1 MISMA
6 GFAVLVALTILGG
19 SVCGILALVA
29 TSKLRRELQS
39 ARDEIRAL
47 GDQARRNQSSQPREY
62 SSAISERVREPE
74 AREDEARDARPETPE
89 EERIDGDFAAAE
101 MLSDK
106 ATRLIGRLTEN
117 IKANWMIWLGGFC
130 LALAGIFLARY
141 TVEQGLLGP
150 TGRFI
155 SGLALGVALHLGA
168 EYLRR
173 KTGEIHPAFAAM
185 AGAGSITL
193 YASLL
198 AGMRLYEL
206 INPGTAFLMMAAV
219 ALATMAMAYVHGPAL
234 AAFGILGAYLVPIL
248 VSTGGGQVV
257 IALVYALIVS
267 ASALLLLRYVYR
279 DWLWWG
285 FVAGAV
291 GWWLLTLTDIRAD
304 EFRPYYLTVLA
315 YLVVAIPSFDW
326 LLGNTV
332 RLDEESYGFRS
343 LLKLEPVSE
352 RYLVYTQLLIVLA
365 LGISIMQSADV
376 RSPWMFLL
384 PGALFFLL
392 ARSRES
398 LSWLPWLFLFALI
411 CGWIAPQV
419 VETQEGW
426 TIALMAD
433 DAQPGFLWYL
443 LATAI
448 ATGALALWNY
458 RTMRFK
464 ALWSSLATVG
474 PVLLLA
480 TGYLLTSYAISS
492 WYWGVASALLALTY
506 IAAATQLQLRNLPGS
521 HVAWLIVGGHFGLA
535 LAAAMMLDAATLTLA
550 LAAQTVSIAIII
562 NKFDLHDLS
571 WLMKLI
577 VAAVVTRLTI
587 NPWLL
592 QYPDSVHWP
601 LWTYGGSALFALAA
615 TRILTKYQDIARWTE
630 AAALHLFVLTVWAEL
645 RYVLYDG
652 LVFEQEFTFVE
663 ALINIA
669 LFGSLSLVYYRRS
682 LVSSNLR
689 RLYLVFSY
697 LLLGLSV
704 GSYLYIALMT
714 ATSDP
719 WITDA
724 VGSTPILNTLL
735 AAYGVPVVLAY
746 LFARFHYPGHRK
758 RAIGIMAVSA
768 FVFISVQIRHLWEGT
783 INYANPP
790 TSPGELY
797 TYSAVW
803 MLVAV
808 AAILGGAWRFGHEAY
823 RAGMFLLAIVIA
835 KLFLIDMSDLEG
847 LLRVAS
853 FMGLGLSLLGVSYL
867 YQRLQARRG

>member
-1 MISMA
+1 MA
-6 GFAVLVALTILGG
+6 GFAALVVLTVLGG
-19 SVCGILALVA
+19 SVCGIVALIA
-29 TSKLRRELQS
+29 TSKLRRELQG
-39 ARDEIRAL
+39 ARDEIGALRVAVL
-47 GDQARRNQSSQPREY
+47 GDRSSQPQEV
-62 SSAISERVREPE
+62 SSGSSERMREPDVREESSVQTQPE
-74 AREDEARDARPETPE
+74 SPV
-89 EERIDGDFAAAE
+89 EERIEAEFVAAE
-101 MLSDK
+101 VLSDK
-106 ATRLIGRLTEN
+106 ATRLIGKLTEN
-117 IKANWMIWLGGFC
+117 IRANWMIWLGGFC
-130 LALAGIFLARY
+130 LALAGIFLVRY

-155 SGLALGVALHLGA
+155 SGLVLGAALHLGA

-198 AGMRLYEL
+198 AGLRLYAL
-206 INPGTAFLMMAAV
+206 LNPGTAFLMMAAV
-219 ALATMAMAYVHGPAL
+219 ALATMAMAYIHGPAL

-248 VSTGGGQVV
+248 VSTAGGQVV
-257 IALVYALIVS
+257 IALTYALIVS
-267 ASALLLLRYVYR
+267 ASALFLLRYVYR

-291 GWWLLTLTDIRAD
+291 GWWLLTLTDGGAD
-304 EFRPYYLTVLA
+304 AFRPCYLTVLA
-315 YLVVAIPSFDW
+315 YMVVAIPSFDW
-326 LLGNTV
+326 LLSNTV
-332 RLDEESYGFRS
+332 RLDEESYDVRS
-343 LLKLEPVSE
+343 LLKLQPLSE
-352 RYLVYTQLLIVLA
+352 RYLVYTQALIVLA
-365 LGISIMQSADV
+365 FGISIMHSADV
-376 RSPWMFLL
+376 RSPWVFLL

-398 LSWLPWLFLFALI
+398 LTWSPWLFLLALI

-426 TIALMAD
+426 TIALLAD
-433 DAQPGFLWYL
+433 DAQPAFLWYL

-458 RTMRFK
+458 RTLRFK
-464 ALWSSLATVG
+464 AVWSSLATVG

-480 TGYLLTSYAISS
+480 CGYVLTSYAISS
-492 WYWGVASALLALTY
+492 WYWGAASALLALAY
-506 IAAATQLQLRNLPGS
+506 ITAATQFQLRDYPGS

-550 LAAQTVSIAIII
+550 LAAQTVSIALII
-562 NKFDLHDLS
+562 NRFELPDLS
-571 WLMKLI
+571 WLMKLV

-592 QYPDSVHWP
+592 QYSESIHWP
-601 LWTYGGSALFALAA
+601 LWTYGGSTLFALAA
-615 TRILTKYQDIARWTE
+615 TRILTKYRNIARWTE

-645 RYVLYDG
+645 RYVLHDG
-652 LVFEQEFTFVE
+652 MVFEQEFTFAE

-669 LFGSLSLVYYRRS
+669 LFGALSLVYYRRS

-689 RLYLVFSY
+689 KLYVVFSY

-704 GSYLYIALMT
+704 GSYLYVALMT

-719 WITDA
+719 WVTAA

-735 AAYGVPVVLAY
+735 AAYGVPVLLAC
-746 LFARFHYPGHRK
+746 LFAKFHNPEHR
-758 RAIGIMAVSA
+758 RHALGFMAAAA
-768 FVFISVQIRHLWEGT
+768 FVFVSVQIRHLWEGT
-783 INYANPP
+783 ISFANPP
-790 TSPGELY
+790 ASPGELY

-803 MLVAV
+803 MVIAV
-808 AAILGGAWRFGHEAY
+808 AAILGGTWRYGHEIY
-823 RAGMFLLAIVIA
+823 RAGMLLLAIVIA
-835 KLFLIDMSDLEG
+835 KLFLIDMSDLQG

-867 YQRLQARRG
+867 YQKLQARSG

>member
-1 MISMA
+1 ME
-6 GFAVLVALTILGG
+6 GFVVLVALTILGG
-19 SVCGILALVA
+19 SACGIVALIVA
-29 TSKLRRELQS
+29 TKLRRELQRT
-39 ARDEIRAL
+39 RDEISALRAEIL
-47 GDQARRNQSSQPREY
+47 RAQSTHTREQA
-62 SSAISERVREPE
+62 SEAFESVREPE
-74 AREDEARDARPETPE
+74 VREDGTAAVQPETPTDE
-89 EERIDGDFAAAE
+89 EAERE
-101 MLSDK
+101 LVETELLSDTV
-106 ATRLIGRLTEN
+106 TRLIGTLAEN

-130 LALAGIFLARY
+130 LALAGIFLVRY

-155 SGLALGVALHLGA
+155 SGLGLGAALHLSA

-173 KTGEIHPAFAAM
+173 KTGEVHPAFAAM

-198 AGMRLYEL
+198 AGLRLYEL
-206 INPGTAFLMMAAV
+206 INPGTAFLMMAVV
-219 ALATMAMAYVHGPAL
+219 ALATMAMAYIHGPVL

-248 VSTGGGQVV
+248 VSTAGGQIV
-257 IALVYALIVS
+257 IALTYVLIVS

-285 FVAGAV
+285 FVAGAI
-291 GWWLLTLTDIRAD
+291 GWWLLTLDNGGAD

-326 LLGNTV
+326 LLRNTV
-332 RLDEESYGFRS
+332 RLDEESYDYRS
-343 LLKLEPVSE
+343 LLNLEPVSE
-352 RYLVYTQLLIVLA
+352 RYLVFTQLLIVLA
-365 LGISIMQSADV
+365 FGISVMEAADV
-376 RSPWMFLL
+376 RSPWVWLL

-398 LSWLPWLFLFALI
+398 LSWSPWLFLLALI
-411 CGWIAPQV
+411 GGWIAPQV
-419 VETQEGW
+419 VETEQGW
-426 TIALMAD
+426 TIELLAN

-443 LATAI
+443 LATAT

-458 RTMRFK
+458 RTLRFK
-464 ALWSSLATVG
+464 AAWSSLAAVG
-474 PVLLLA
+474 PILLLA
-480 TGYLLTSYAISS
+480 TGYVLTSYAINS
-492 WYWGVASALLALTY
+492 WYWGAATGLVALAY
-506 IAAATQLQLRNLPGS
+506 VAAATQLQLRDLPGS

-535 LAAAMMLDAATLTLA
+535 LAAAMMLNTATLTLA
-550 LAAQTVSIAIII
+550 LAAQTVSIAVII
-562 NKFDLHDLS
+562 NKLELPDLS
-571 WLMKLI
+571 WLMKLV

-592 QYPDSVHWP
+592 QYAETIHWP
-601 LWTYGGSALFALAA
+601 LWTYGGSTVFAIAA

-630 AAALHLFVLTVWAEL
+630 AAALHLFVLTLWAEL

-669 LFGSLSLVYYRRS
+669 LFGALSLVYYRRS

-689 RLYLVFSY
+689 SLYVVFSY
-697 LLLGLSV
+697 LLLGLSA
-704 GSYLYIALMT
+704 GSYLYVALMT
-714 ATSDP
+714 ATSDS
-719 WITDA
+719 WVTES
-724 VGSTPILNTLL
+724 VGSTPILNSLL
-735 AAYGVPVVLAY
+735 GAYGVPVLLAY
-746 LFARFHYPGHRK
+746 LFARFHNPEHRK
-758 RAIGIMAVSA
+758 QALGFMAVSA
-768 FVFISVQIRHLWEGT
+768 FVFLSVQIRHLWEGT
-783 INYANPP
+783 ISYANPP

-803 MLVAV
+803 MVVAV
-808 AAILGGAWRFGHEAY
+808 AAILGGAWRFGLETY
-823 RAGMFLLAIVIA
+823 RAGMLLLAIVIA

-867 YQRLQARRG
+867 YQRLQARSG